1 MNTQELHDFI
11 GFLQPNICQIVAYKD
26 GAEVYK
32 DEWNGYKKDDTCHIM
47 SATKSIV
54 SLLIGIALEQ
64 GLIKSIDDKV
74 LDYFQNIK

>member
-1 MNTQELHDFI
+1 
-11 GFLQPNICQIVAYKD
+11 
-26 GAEVYK
+26 
-32 DEWNGYKKDDTCHIM
+32 M

-74 LDYFQNIK
+74 LDYFPEYKVKRGGKLFTLLQSSTC